1 MYMEQRNMSELIE
14 TNFNIETGQTTQRP
28 LTKSEID
35 ELTARQ
41 LIINAE
47 VAQAELNRK
56 AKEDIFIKLGITA
69 DEAKILLS

>member
-1 MYMEQRNMSELIE
+1 MSELIE
-14 TNFNIETGQTTQRP
+14 TNFNIETGQTTQRT